1 MQIAKVYCDLCG
13 RKVHSRKVD
22 SHHSY
27 PHQKLIVQ
35 TMGKGVYGG
44 TVVYEIKHGV
54 VCLDCHEE
62 IAKVIT
68 EKIDDSEIRNKPRGG
83 LP

>member
-35 TMGKGVYGG
+35 TMGRDRDR
-44 TVVYEIKHGV
+44 TVKYEINHEEA
-54 VCLDCHEE
+54 CLDCHE
-62 IAKVIT
+62 KIT
-68 EKIDDSEIRNKPRGG
+68 KAVETIDDIKRTSVFLVPD
-83 LP
+83 